1 MNMKQI
7 AELDKKCIINTY
19 GERPLLIVRGRGTQ
33 VWDAEGKEYLDFF
46 SGIGVNILGHC
57 HPRIISAIKE
67 QSEKFI
73 HISNLYY
80 NEPQVRLA
88 ELLTERFNGK
98 CFFANSGTEANEAA
112 IKLVRKYY
120 QGLSHACKKRYKI
133 ITMVNSFHGRTLGAL
148 AATGQAKHQN
158 GFSPLP
164 PGFEHIPF
172 NDIDAASKAIDEETA
187 AVMVEPIQGE
197 GGNNVASDDYLH
209 FLRRLCNKEGI
220 ILIFD
225 EVQCGFGRTGEFF
238 AYKHAGVVPDI
249 LTLAKPIG
257 GGLPLGAMLARDEIA
272 SAFLP
277 GNHASTFGGNP
288 ISCAAGIALI
298 ETIIEE
304 NLLENATIMGDYL
317 FKRLKSLKEK
327 NPFVVE
333 IRGRNLM
340 IGMELAFGGKE
351 VVRQCLLNG
360 LLINCTAENFI
371 RFLPP
376 LIITRNEIDRALSI
390 LEPILKEVQAQR
402 SKGK

>member
-7 AELDKKCIINTY
+7 VELDRKCIINTY
-19 GERPLLIVRGRGTQ
+19 GERPLLIVKGRGTQ

-57 HPRIISAIKE
+57 HPGIISAIKE

-80 NEPQVRLA
+80 NESQVRLA
-88 ELLTERFNGK
+88 ELLRERFNGK
-98 CFFANSGTEANEAA
+98 CFFANSGAEANEAA

-120 QGLSHACKKRYKI
+120 QKSSRACKKRYKI
-133 ITMVNSFHGRTLGAL
+133 ITMKNSFHGRTLAAL
-148 AATGQAKHQN
+148 AATGQRKHQN

-164 PGFEHIPF
+164 SGFKHVPL
-172 NDIDAASKAIDEETA
+172 NNIDAISAAIDEEVA

-197 GGNNVASDDYLH
+197 GGNNVASDNYLH
-209 FLRRLCNKEGI
+209 FLRRLCDKEGI

-225 EVQCGFGRTGEFF
+225 EIQCGLGRTGKFF
-238 AYKHAGVVPDI
+238 AYEHAGVMPDI

-257 GGLPLGAMLARDEIA
+257 GGLPLGVMLARDKIA

-288 ISCAAGIALI
+288 VSCAAGVAVI
-298 ETIIEE
+298 EIIVKE
-304 NLLENATIMGDYL
+304 NLLENATVMGDYL
-317 FKRLKSLKEK
+317 FKKLNLLKEK
-327 NPFVVE
+327 NPFVAEV
-333 IRGRNLM
+333 RGRGLM
-340 IGMELAFGGKE
+340 IGMELTFDGAE
-351 VVRQCLLNG
+351 IVSQCLKNG
-360 LLINCTAENFI
+360 LLINCTAGNFI

-376 LIITRNEIDRALSI
+376 LIITRNEIDEAVSI
-390 LEPILKEVQAQR
+390 LGSVFKKVEG
-402 SKGK
+402 SK